1 MGQIEFTKLSTCLD
15 FKIKKKKYPQPG
27 ILGQNNKSYKRENL
41 RLWSGTMMG
50 QESRIPSL
58 GDWSVSGAQRSK
70 TAGKHRVNLYLFI
83 WICKIPWG
91 RENRYDMNALMK
103 WNMRPD
109 LWINIRNKNILKC
122 ILVLGHLLCLAANS
136 RFAQSHGCV
145 GLASAWDAHCTA
157 PGLRASS
164 SSFLAQSWS
173 SYKHCLCKLYRKRL
187 PPIWTQIVQLCH

>member
-1 MGQIEFTKLSTCLD
+1 MGQIESIKLSTCLD
-15 FKIKKKKYPQPG
+15 FKIKKKYPQPG
-27 ILGQNNKSYKRENL
+27 ILGQNKENYKRENL

-58 GDWSVSGAQRSK
+58 GDWSVSGAQCSK

-136 RFAQSHGCV
+136 RFAQSHTLTGV
-145 GLASAWDAHCTA
+145 SAWHLLEMLT
-157 PGLRASS
+157 
-164 SSFLAQSWS
+164 
-173 SYKHCLCKLYRKRL
+173 
-187 PPIWTQIVQLCH
+187 V